1 MFAKEAVMLAS
12 PASCYAALYAMF
24 DLQMFLLKV
33 LAVAGGGAIGFFGTG
48 LFVRV
53 LGRVFLRSKGKP
65 PAFNTIRGLGMIAL
79 GLLVYF
85 WAFGA
90 GGGGFGGAGG
100 WWPFGGQGGTGT
112 DPSLSSQAP
121 DTVTKEEVNKLVQ
134 KDKDRIAHAMQVR
147 LLGGKEVVDQ
157 RFYLIDDDKQPKSWD
172 EVIALVKKRQVE
184 DKSFTVLEIVLFQG
198 SVDRENPAVTKLENW
213 ARENRLTPKLI
224 IHGVDTLGQ
233 LPEKRTPANAKD

>member
-1 MFAKEAVMLAS
+1 M
-12 PASCYAALYAMF
+12 YAMF

-48 LFVRV
+48 LFLNV

-65 PAFNTIRGLGMIAL
+65 PAFNAIRGLGMIAL

-100 WWPFGGQGGTGT
+100 WWPFGGQGGTGA
-112 DPSLSSQAP
+112 DSALPGQASES
-121 DTVTKEEVNKLVQ
+121 VTKEDVNKLVQ
-134 KDKDRIAHAMQVR
+134 KDKHRLQHAMQVR

-157 RFYLIDDDKQPKSWD
+157 RFYLVEDDKTAKSWD
-172 EVIALVKKRQVE
+172 ELVALVKKRQIE
-184 DKSFTVLEIVLFQG
+184 DKNFTVLEIVLFQG

-224 IHGVDTLGQ
+224 IHGVDTFGQ
-233 LPEKRTPANAKD
+233 MPAEKRTPPSGKF